1 MKNILVILLGFLFV
15 GCAAK
20 SLNYEVK
27 EVSFYEPVWYMD
39 FNQSTLNSLVKTALK
54 NNEDVSMAA
63 LSLRQALLKAG
74 VAKDDLFPTAQ
85 AGAKATTSRD
95 ISTSNDWKNGFSSNF
110 SLSYELDIF
119 GKILDNYDARLWDA
133 KTSELDLQ
141 NLKLTIVNSVVD
153 TYFNI
158 LYVNDVV
165 RNLELNLENLKSLD
179 ELVRLKYELGK
190 EEILSVRQSKQNI
203 LNVQN
208 QLLSQK
214 RAQESN
220 YEILKNL
227 TRSEILLDKF
237 SLEAVQTT
245 DIGLEIKFEELGK
258 RPDINAAI
266 SKLNSSFYDYK
277 ISEKNLYPSVS
288 LGASLS
294 DSASKF
300 SDSFGFNILGGNL
313 NINLP
318 FLDYSRLKKQINIS
332 ELEFRKN
339 VLGYEKA
346 LSNAANEVIKY
357 VGFYDI
363 DKKRYLNFEQ
373 IKEHN
378 QKIVEIYENK
388 YDFGRVELKDL
399 LEAKNALISAQNSLL
414 NQKYLLLNDE
424 LNYYKAIAK

>member
-1 MKNILVILLGFLFV
+1 MKNILVILLGFLFA

-27 EVSFYEPVWYMD
+27 EVSFYEPVWYID

-54 NNEDVSMAA
+54 NNEDVNVAA
-63 LSLRQALLKAG
+63 LNLRQALLKAG

-85 AGAKATTSRD
+85 AGAKATTQRD

-424 LNYYKAIAK
+424 LNYYKSIAK